1 LLRTKGRAL
10 QLSRFYA
17 SIARGAVPGACLL
30 LLGSCGGDGITQPP
44 PPVPVEVITVARQ
57 EVPNAVE
64 LPGRVEAVRSAEVR
78 ARVDGIVERRLYQEG
93 ADIPE
98 GTPLFLIDPR
108 DTRAQLQQAQAA
120 LARAQAARTNAA
132 SIERRFG
139 ALVSE
144 GAVSDLEYDS
154 AQTTLRQAEAA
165 VSDARAAVD
174 RAQLRLDY
182 ATVRAPI
189 SGRVGRAQ
197 VSEGSLVSAAGAT
210 LMTQVDQLSPVY
222 VVFTQS
228 SSELLDLGQQVRSG
242 AIDLPSLNQIQ
253 VRLIKA
259 NGQDYGL
266 TGRLN
271 FADLAVQASTG
282 SQVLRAEFPNPQR
295 ILLPGQFVRGV
306 IMAGSIREGVKV
318 PERAVQLGNEEA
330 SVMIVGDEDIAARR
344 VVVLGGRRG
353 GYWVVRDGLDAGE
366 RVIVDGWQRVQ
377 PGQTVAPRPATHV
390 PG

>member
-1 LLRTKGRAL
+1 MKLN
-10 QLSRFYA
+10 QFIA
-17 SIARGAVPGACLL
+17 SIARGAWPGVCLL
-30 LLGSCGGDGITQPP
+30 LMSSCGADLPGQPP
-44 PPVPVEVITVARQ
+44 PVMVEVITVERQ
-57 EVPNAVE
+57 EVINAVE

-78 ARVDGIVERRLYQEG
+78 ARVDGIVERRLFEEG
-93 ADIPE
+93 ADIAA

-120 LARAQAARTNAA
+120 LTRAQAGRANAV
-132 SIERRFG
+132 SIERSFG
-139 ALVSE
+139 ALVDD
-144 GAVSDLEYDS
+144 GAVSDLEYNS

-182 ATVRAPI
+182 TTVRAPI
-189 SGRVGRAQ
+189 AGRVGRSQ

-228 SSELLDLGQQVRSG
+228 STELLDFGQQVRNG
-242 AIDLPSLNQIQ
+242 EINLPRLNEIE

-259 NGQDYGL
+259 NGEDYGL

-271 FADLAVQASTG
+271 FADLTVQASTG
-282 SQVLRAEFPNPQR
+282 SQILRAEFPNPGR
-295 ILLPGQFVRGV
+295 VLLPGQFVRGV
-306 IMAGSIREGVKV
+306 IMAGTIREGVSV
-318 PERAVQLGNEEA
+318 PERAIQIGNEEA
-330 SVMIVGDEDIAARR
+330 SVMIVGEENVVARR
-344 VVVLGGRRG
+344 VVVLGGRSDG
-353 GYWVVRDGLDAGE
+353 QWVVRDGLEPGD

-377 PGQTVAPRPATHV
+377 PGQTVQTRPDEPRPD
-390 PG
+390 